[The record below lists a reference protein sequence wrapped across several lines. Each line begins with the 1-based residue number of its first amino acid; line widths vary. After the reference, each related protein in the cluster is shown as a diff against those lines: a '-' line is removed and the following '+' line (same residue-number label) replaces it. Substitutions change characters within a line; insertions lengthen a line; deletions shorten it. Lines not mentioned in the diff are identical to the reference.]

1 VKTLLITSFGAP
13 TEVVEL
19 ADTELAV
26 VGPRDVTV
34 AIEAAPVNPSDVL
47 EILGIYGLRPQL
59 PAGVGAEGVGRV
71 VAVGA
76 EVRSSR
82 IGERVIVIPGRG
94 YPTWRERTIANERD
108 VVPVDDDADAL
119 QLAMLGINP
128 LTAYSMLH
136 GYAKLEP
143 GAWVAQTA
151 ASSATARYVVTLA
164 SRAGFR
170 TLNVVRRESAVQPLL
185 DAGADVVLV
194 GDEDLA
200 ERARESL
207 GGEPIELL
215 LDAVGGETTLQLAS
229 LLKPGGAV
237 ISYSALSLKPVSV
250 KPLDLIFR
258 GLTIYGYW
266 LYNWMET
273 VSRAAVAE
281 AYGKLGALVA
291 DGTLSAPVEAT
302 YPLEDYRAAIAHA
315 LQDGSAGGRVGK
327 VLFSLG

>member
-1 VKTLLITSFGAP
+1 MKSLMITSFGSP
-13 TEVVEL
+13 TEVVEI
-19 ADTELAV
+19 ADVDIAIP
-26 VGPRDVTV
+26 GPRDVTV
-34 AIEAAPVNPSDVL
+34 TLEAAPINPSDLL
-47 EILGIYGLRPQL
+47 EILGIYGLRPRL
-59 PAGVGAEGVGRV
+59 PAGVGADGVGRIA
-71 VAVGA
+71 AVGA
-76 EVRSSR
+76 EVRASR
-82 IGERVIVIPGRG
+82 VGERVLVIPGRG
-94 YPTWRERTIANERD
+94 YPTWREQTVVSERD
-108 VVPVDDDADAL
+108 VVPVDPDADAL

-151 ASSATARYVVTLA
+151 ASSATAGYVVSLA
-164 SRAGFR
+164 KRAGFR

-200 ERARESL
+200 ARAREST
-207 GGEPIELL
+207 GDGTIELL
-215 LDAVGGETTLQLAS
+215 LDAVGGEPAMQLAS
-229 LLKPGGAV
+229 LLKAGGAV
-237 ISYSALSLKPVSV
+237 ISYSALGLKPVSV
-250 KPLDLIFR
+250 MPQDLIFK

-273 VSRAAVAE
+273 VPASAIAD
-281 AYGKLGALVA
+281 AYRQLGALVA

-302 YPLEDYRAAIAHA
+302 YSLEDYRAAIAHA
-315 LQDGSAGGRVGK
+315 VRDGSTGGREGK